1 MNTAQSIKAL
11 HVEFDALMK
20 QFAEK
25 HGLVAAATS
34 FKYNADSFTVTGLRF
49 QSKESN
55 PDAIDPRYLS
65 DLMRNG
71 MFTGL
76 NSSMIGTELV
86 LQAKRGMTPKFKFVG
101 MRASKAVCINLGDN
115 RPYLW
120 DARFIAS
127 QIKLQAAK

>member
-1 MNTAQSIKAL
+1 MNTVQSIKAL
-11 HVEFDALMK
+11 HVEFDAMMK

-25 HGLVAAATS
+25 HGLVVGATR
-34 FKYNADSFTVTGLRF
+34 FKYNADSFEVTGLRF

-55 PDAIDPRYLS
+55 PNEIDPRYLA

-71 MFTGL
+71 MFMGL
-76 NSSMIGTELV
+76 NSKMIGTELI
-86 LQAKRGMTPKFKFVG
+86 LSAKRGMTPKFKFVG

-115 RPYLW
+115 KPYLW

-127 QIKLQAAK
+127 QIALQAAK